1 MDIEAYPLAPL
12 AANNLAFSLVRLNQ
26 FEEAKSLLLET
37 TPMARRVLGESNE
50 TTLRM
55 RWVYALALYK
65 NDDCTLDDLNEAVNT
80 HGETTRTARRVLGGA
95 HPLTVDIEHELRSL
109 RAALCARETP
119 SASA

>member
-1 MDIEAYPLAPL
+1 M

-37 TPMARRVLGESNE
+37 TPMARHVLGESNE

-65 NDDCTLDDLNEAVNT
+65 NADCTLDDLNEAVNT
-80 HGETTRTARRVLGGA
+80 LGETARTARRVLGGA
-95 HPLTVDIEHELRSL
+95 HPLTEDIEHGLRSL
-109 RAALCARETP
+109 REALEWLRDAALGT
-119 SASA
+119 S

>member
-1 MDIEAYPLAPL
+1 MSY
-12 AANNLAFSLVRLNQ
+12 VRLNQ

-65 NDDCTLDDLNEAVNT
+65 NDDGTLDDLNEAV
-80 HGETTRTARRVLGGA
+80 TTLAEAERAARRVFGGA
-95 HPLTVDIEHELRSL
+95 HPLADAIGTSLQDARLVEAIEKQPRGN
-109 RAALCARETP
+109 A
-119 SASA
+119 